1 MHDVLTFNLLNFT
14 DIGSISILAS
24 LSSSR
29 SKFRED
35 TNSSHGGST
44 GGGNWGF
51 PIVWAT
57 GGVVTDPG
65 LGPTG
70 GAVTDPGLGPT
81 GGGFWNLGEQGL
93 LLRLGKRISPG
104 GG

>member
-1 MHDVLTFNLLNFT
+1 M
-14 DIGSISILAS
+14 
-24 LSSSR
+24 
-29 SKFRED
+29 
-35 TNSSHGGST
+35 
-44 GGGNWGF
+44 
-51 PIVWAT
+51 
-57 GGVVTDPG
+57 TDPG